1 MKDDDDSKTRWKYKV
16 SKNIIEM
23 WSGSVEWK
31 VLKISSE
38 CDGESQ
44 KLLGLRQEKKKR

>member
-1 MKDDDDSKTRWKYKV
+1 MKDDDDSKTRWKYKI
-16 SKNIIEM
+16 SKNIIEI
-23 WSGSVEWK
+23 WSSSVEWK

-44 KLLGLRQEKKKR
+44 KPLGIRQENKTR